1 MIDVFVYRF
10 LFSLLESIIFQRCI
24 YCMIKNLNLREK
36 RSGISFGM
44 VESFRTK
51 VWSFSKIIARNIKH

>member
-36 RSGISFGM
+36 RSGIWNGRIFQD
-44 VESFRTK
+44 ESLVIFQDNREK
-51 VWSFSKIIARNIKH
+51 Y